1 MLHRSERILDNIPV
15 GSLGIIA
22 VDGCEEMGNKV
33 NDYLVKWR
41 KEETRFQK
49 DNLVFNGYEKPN
61 YLINAKVPRF
71 GTWKR
76 PLSDGRCLQLQP
88 DLFAQW
94 QYQPYVTGRPFPEP
108 EACHRRCRRK
118 STSSERHYAFPV

>member
-41 KEETRFQK
+41 RQSCFQRLRK
-49 DNLVFNGYEKPN
+49 AE
-61 YLINAKVPRF
+61 
-71 GTWKR
+71 
-76 PLSDGRCLQLQP
+76 LSDQ
-88 DLFAQW
+88 
-94 QYQPYVTGRPFPEP
+94 
-108 EACHRRCRRK
+108 RK
-118 STSSERHYAFPV
+118 GTAFWIW

>member
-61 YLINAKVPRF
+61 YLIKQRYRV
-71 GTWKR
+71 WI
-76 PLSDGRCLQLQP
+76 
-88 DLFAQW
+88 W
-94 QYQPYVTGRPFPEP
+94 
-108 EACHRRCRRK
+108 
-118 STSSERHYAFPV
+118 

>member
-49 DNLVFNGYEKPN
+49 DNLVFN
-61 YLINAKVPRF
+61 A
-71 GTWKR
+71 
-76 PLSDGRCLQLQP
+76 LSDQ
-88 DLFAQW
+88 
-94 QYQPYVTGRPFPEP
+94 
-108 EACHRRCRRK
+108 RK
-118 STSSERHYAFPV
+118 GTAFWIW

>member
-61 YLINAKVPRF
+61 YLINAKYRVLDLVKP
-71 GTWKR
+71 KV
-76 PLSDGRCLQLQP
+76 LSMSL
-88 DLFAQW
+88 
-94 QYQPYVTGRPFPEP
+94 YVEKTFI
-108 EACHRRCRRK
+108 
-118 STSSERHYAFPV
+118 

>member
-49 DNLVFNGYEKPN
+49 DNLVKPKVLSMSLYVEKTF
-61 YLINAKVPRF
+61 I
-71 GTWKR
+71 
-76 PLSDGRCLQLQP
+76 
-88 DLFAQW
+88 
-94 QYQPYVTGRPFPEP
+94 
-108 EACHRRCRRK
+108 
-118 STSSERHYAFPV
+118 